1 VLGRPARA
9 PHCSRIYLIAR
20 AEAIPADVRDT
31 IKGTKLD
38 TGVYLDSLKGME
50 PGWVFGGNL
59 LLSH

>member
-1 VLGRPARA
+1 VGAGA
-9 PHCSRIYLIAR
+9 ATG
-20 AEAIPADVRDT
+20 AVAAIPPDVRDT